1 MRCLFSME
9 AGAYQC
15 AGAGEY
21 MQDMNLQS
29 KRHKRKHR
37 RNENGIVI
45 GSIILCLVT
54 LTAITVCLI
63 MVFRYR
69 SVQMENTA
77 AMNELEAIRM
87 EEMVTYTQ
95 DEVDAMIA
103 NAVAE
108 NTDRTTEEV
117 SKEFLDKL
125 KELMLT
131 SDGTLAMLRYFY
143 PDEIV
148 LADAGEYHFIPVSD
162 ELAHH
167 TYDLNKF
174 MKDENQIMGYHDQ
187 EHWTVRKGIDV
198 SKYQDKIDWEAV
210 ASDDVEYA
218 FIRLGIRGYTKGEI
232 LEDENFEDNIKGA
245 LRNDIEVGVYFFTQA
260 INEEEAREEA
270 RYVLD
275 ALEPYEVNYP
285 VVIDVEAVSNADA
298 RTKDLTVEERTQYCI
313 TFCEMIKEAG
323 YTPMI
328 YGNMKTFMLMLDI
341 EQLEEYEKWVAFYDE
356 PMYYPYAFKI
366 WQYTDEGK
374 VAGITGD
381 VDLNISFEEVSDD

>member
-1 MRCLFSME
+1 
-9 AGAYQC
+9 
-15 AGAGEY
+15 
-21 MQDMNLQS
+21 
-29 KRHKRKHR
+29 
-37 RNENGIVI
+37 
-45 GSIILCLVT
+45 
-54 LTAITVCLI
+54 
-63 MVFRYR
+63 
-69 SVQMENTA
+69 
-77 AMNELEAIRM
+77 
-87 EEMVTYTQ
+87 
-95 DEVDAMIA
+95 
-103 NAVAE
+103 
-108 NTDRTTEEV
+108 
-117 SKEFLDKL
+117 
-125 KELMLT
+125 
-131 SDGTLAMLRYFY
+131 
-143 PDEIV
+143 
-148 LADAGEYHFIPVSD
+148 
-162 ELAHH
+162 
-167 TYDLNKF
+167 

-187 EHWTVRKGIDV
+187 ERWTVRKGIDV

-381 VDLNISFEEVSDD
+381 VDLNISFEGI